1 MKIYRGYDQAELD
14 AQYNLRAAV
23 ADHPAYFARWAE
35 TSRAVRERHSCRLD
49 VAYGPGPKE
58 TLDFFPA
65 SASAPTPL
73 LVFIHGGFWQ
83 AMDKSDFSFIA
94 PDFLAAGIGV
104 AVINYALAPSVGM
117 DEIVAQSRAALVWLV
132 RNAGSLGID
141 IGRVAVSGH
150 SAGGH
155 LAALMLLTDWAA
167 LGIADPVSVACAI
180 SGIFDLEPLRLSFH
194 NRALALDAASVAR
207 NSPARV
213 LDGADFRRLP
223 GTLILSVG
231 GAETAE
237 FLRQQAEFAA
247 LCGAAG
253 IGCEVVSQN
262 EDHHF
267 SIMDGLSDR
276 RSPLHRAIA
285 RAISSQEGKPRA

>member
-1 MKIYRGYDQAELD
+1 MKIYRDYDQAGLD

-23 ADHPAYFARWAE
+23 ADHPVFFARWAE
-35 TSRAVRERHSCRLD
+35 TSRAMREQHRCRLD
-49 VAYGPGPKE
+49 LAYGPGPKE

-65 SASAPTPL
+65 SAAAPTPL

-94 PDFLAAGIGV
+94 PEFFAAGISV
-104 AVINYALAPSVGM
+104 AVINYALAPGVGM

-132 RNAGSLGID
+132 RNAASLGID
-141 IGRVAVSGH
+141 VGRIAVSGH

-155 LAALMLLTDWAA
+155 LAAMMLLTDWAA

-194 NRALALDAASVAR
+194 NRALALDAASVER
-207 NSPARV
+207 NSPARR
-213 LDGADFRRLP
+213 LTAGTRRPAGA
-223 GTLILSVG
+223 LILSVG

-253 IGCEVVSQN
+253 IGCEVVPQN

-267 SIMDGLSDR
+267 TIMDRLSDR
-276 RSPLHRAIA
+276 HSPLHRAIA
-285 RAISSQEGKPRA
+285 RAISTNQSEARG

>member
-1 MKIYRGYDQAELD
+1 VKIYRDYDQAGLD

-35 TSRAVRERHSCRLD
+35 TSRTVRERHSGRLD
-49 VAYGPGPKE
+49 LAYGPGPKE

-65 SASAPTPL
+65 SASAPAPL

-94 PDFLAAGIGV
+94 PEFLAAGISV

-117 DEIVAQSRAALVWLV
+117 DEIVAQSRAALLWLV

-141 IGRVAVSGH
+141 IGRIAVSGH

-155 LAALMLLTDWAA
+155 LAAMMLLTDWAA

-194 NRALALDAASVAR
+194 NRALALDPASVAR
-207 NSPARV
+207 NSPARALTV
-213 LDGADFRRLP
+213 NTRRPGGA
-223 GTLILSVG
+223 LILSVG

-247 LCGAAG
+247 LCETAG
-253 IGCEVVSQN
+253 IGCEVAPQN
-262 EDHHF
+262 EEHHF
-267 SIMDGLSDR
+267 SIMDRLSDR
-276 RSPLHRAIA
+276 RSPLHRAITG
-285 RAISSQEGKPRA
+285 AISRTRSAGRG